1 MAFAVN
7 GKADVD
13 TALHEYEYE
22 TQRFSKSLPFETVA
36 ISE

>member
-13 TALHEYEYE
+13 TAKHEYEYE
-22 TQRFSKSLPFETVA
+22 TQRFSKFLAFETVA